1 MKIDKE
7 DDLRI
12 KSGRLFNNILSGHK
26 LIAGGGGPKIEI
38 IIEIVE
44 RLGFDVRPTTLPSEL
59 VSVMRMLKELSTS
72 SSKLKVFNDLSR
84 SKTD

>member
-1 MKIDKE
+1 
-7 DDLRI
+7 
-12 KSGRLFNNILSGHK
+12 
-26 LIAGGGGPKIEI
+26 LIAEI

-44 RLGFDVRPTTLPSEL
+44 RLGFDVTTLPSEL
-59 VSVMRMLKELSTS
+59 VSVMRMLKDLLTS